1 MIGEHNLYKNKY
13 FKYKKKYILLKKN
26 IEGGASN
33 TPPPAPSVEEIGAL
47 LIARA
52 ETIKDDNKFTES
64 KDDTNQV
71 NEDKFDQSK
80 AEKKKENELAAEEIE
95 SKNQQFKDESNSKE
109 DESNSKEDEI
119 RIEVNTMI
127 DRAEKESVSTRKSFF
142 DILAE
147 KMLASLPKETVRS
160 KRMINR
166 SKIIGEQ
173 LRKKNIDTSAL

>member
-26 IEGGASN
+26 VEGGASN
-33 TPPPAPSVEEIGAL
+33 SPPPAPSAEEIGAL

-52 ETIKDDNKFTES
+52 ETIKDDSKFAES
-64 KDDTNQV
+64 K
-71 NEDKFDQSK
+71 NEEKFDQSK
-80 AEKKKENELAAEEIE
+80 AEEKKEDGLSAEEME
-95 SKNQQFKDESNSKE
+95 SKNQQFKDDSY
-109 DESNSKEDEI
+109 SKEDEI

-127 DRAEKESVSTRKSFF
+127 DRAEKESVSTKKSFF

-147 KMLASLPKETVRS
+147 KLLSSLPKETVRS

-173 LRKKNIDTSAL
+173 LRKKNIDISKLKD

>member
-33 TPPPAPSVEEIGAL
+33 TPPPAPSAEEIAAL

-52 ETIKDDNKFTES
+52 ETIKDDSKFAES
-64 KDDTNQV
+64 KNDTNQV
-71 NEDKFDQSK
+71 NEEKFDQSK
-80 AEKKKENELAAEEIE
+80 AEEKKEDGLAAEEME
-95 SKNQQFKDESNSKE
+95 SKNQQFKDDSY
-109 DESNSKEDEI
+109 SKEDEI

-147 KMLASLPKETVRS
+147 KLLSSLPKETVRS

-173 LRKKNIDTSAL
+173 LRKKNIDISKLKD